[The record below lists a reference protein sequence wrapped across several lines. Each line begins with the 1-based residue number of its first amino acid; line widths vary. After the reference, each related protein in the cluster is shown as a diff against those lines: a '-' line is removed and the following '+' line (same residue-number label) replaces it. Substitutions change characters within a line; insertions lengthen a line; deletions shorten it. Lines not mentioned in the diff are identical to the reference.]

1 MSKVP
6 DSLKPFLKEVS
17 ASLREKTFQK
27 LILSRPVSN
36 NEQVPTKVTVR
47 PVLIQEEIHY
57 QWVERVGPRE
67 LHQNLSADQLIQR
80 VPSILGTLLGD
91 ARLFTSEAEIC
102 ARYKGRGHFQM
113 HRAKSQ
119 LASSEPE
126 AHNREK
132 NYIIPPNE
140 PCPFLAKAGIMS
152 ADGRVKAPM
161 YHKFRQINRYL
172 ELIRDLKGT
181 LQKPGSLRVV
191 DYGCGKSYLTFAL
204 HHYLTVVEK
213 KTVEMT
219 GLDQRPD
226 VIATCTAI
234 ADELQLTGLD
244 FRVGQ
249 IVDLPIEGKIDLAVS
264 LHACD
269 TATDEAL
276 AAAVLREAQVI
287 VAVPCCQHEL
297 RPQIRGETLSGLWKH
312 GILAERFAAD
322 VTDALRAL
330 WLEQQGYQV
339 QVIEFIELEHT
350 PKNLAIRAA
359 RVAKPSRES
368 IRLAKEKSQALK
380 ELCGITTTWLDRWD
394 GQRVEAM

>member
-6 DSLKPFLKEVS
+6 ETLKPFLKELSTSVRHGS
-17 ASLREKTFQK
+17 YQK
-27 LILSRPVSN
+27 LVISRPLSN
-36 NEQVPTKVTVR
+36 NEQVPSKVTVR
-47 PVLIQEEIHY
+47 PILIDEETMY
-57 QWVERVGPRE
+57 QWIERVGPRE

-80 VPSILGTLLGD
+80 IPSILGSILGD

-102 ARYKGRGHFQM
+102 ARYKGRGHFQL
-113 HRAKSQ
+113 HRAKGPQ
-119 LASSEPE
+119 AIAEPE

-132 NYIIPPNE
+132 NYIIPANT
-140 PCPFLAKAGIMS
+140 PCPFLAKAGIMT
-152 ADGRVKAPM
+152 ADGRVKASM
-161 YHKFRQINRYL
+161 YHKFKQINRYL

-181 LQKPGSLRVV
+181 LQKPETLRVV

-219 GLDQRPD
+219 GMDQRPD

-234 ADELQLTGLD
+234 ADELQLEGLD

-249 IVDLPIEGKIDLAVS
+249 IVDLPIDGKIDLAVS

-297 RPQIRGETLSGLWKH
+297 RPQISGESLAGLWKH

-350 PKNLAIRAA
+350 PKNLAIRAV

-368 IRLAKEKSQALK
+368 IRLAEEKSRALK
-380 ELCGITTTWLDRWD
+380 ELCGIASTWLDRWD
-394 GQRVEAM
+394 IQRADAK